1 MKRTGKQN
9 VQKIKQS
16 EIYNLSYTKEKI
28 ELLKEAFHLMVHLED
43 TASKK
48 HRIRI
53 SVNQNGQKLEAK
65 PALQYMN
72 IKQCC
77 HWVKSLLERLI
88 MARMHESEL
97 EPKDH
102 VCLHIQQSQKNKTQR
117 IRFSPVK
124 PRKKADSLATKNPK
138 NLKIR
143 GTCTC
148 RRRRCG
154 QRPMRY

>member
-88 MARMHESEL
+88 MARMNKSEL

-102 VCLHIQQSQKNKTQR
+102 TCLHIQESRKNKTKR
-117 IRFSPVK
+117 VRFSPVK
-124 PRKKADSLATKNPK
+124 PRKKADSLATKNSSPGK
-138 NLKIR
+138 KR
-143 GTCTC
+143 K
-148 RRRRCG
+148 
-154 QRPMRY
+154 RPSEKKLNAR